1 MNEKRGTFYA
11 VGVGPG
17 NPELLTLQAVRTL
30 ERCAVIAA
38 PQTKSGRM
46 LALEIA
52 QGAVNLD
59 GKTILPLLFTMS
71 HDPAVREESYR
82 AIASLLAEKLS
93 CGHDVAMVNLG
104 DVSVYATAY
113 YMLDALRRRGFETVM
128 VPGVTSFS
136 AVAAALGCSLTEMEQ
151 PLHIIPASADL
162 DEALRMPG
170 TKVLMKSGSA
180 IHESVAAL
188 ERNGL
193 LDRAELVADCGLP
206 TEAVYRDLRD
216 LPETV
221 SYFATI
227 IIH

>member
-1 MNEKRGTFYA
+1 
-11 VGVGPG
+11 
-17 NPELLTLQAVRTL
+17 
-30 ERCAVIAA
+30 
-38 PQTKSGRM
+38 
-46 LALEIA
+46 
-52 QGAVNLD
+52 
-59 GKTILPLLFTMS
+59 
-71 HDPAVREESYR
+71 
-82 AIASLLAEKLS
+82 
-93 CGHDVAMVNLG
+93 
-104 DVSVYATAY
+104 
-113 YMLDALRRRGFETVM
+113 M

-227 IIH
+227 VVH

>member
-52 QGAVNLD
+52 GGAVNLS

-82 AIASLLAEKLS
+82 ATASLLAEELS

-113 YMLDALRRRGFETVM
+113 YMLDALRARGFETVM

-227 IIH
+227 VVH